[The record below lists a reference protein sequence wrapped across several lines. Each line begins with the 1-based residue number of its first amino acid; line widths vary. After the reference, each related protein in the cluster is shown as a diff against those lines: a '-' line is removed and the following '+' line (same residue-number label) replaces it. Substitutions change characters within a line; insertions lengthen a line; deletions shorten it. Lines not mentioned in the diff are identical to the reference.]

1 MRNNV
6 HKRILFPLLLIP
18 MFLGGLDTTLFNSV
32 AYDLPVLDDTWRLWF
47 IDGYSVALAASI
59 VLGSRLGARM
69 GPGWTLTGGLAVF
82 AIAGVSPALLDS
94 GMAWTASRFVQGFGY
109 ALMVSSVASIVGS
122 LPRTEERTLAYS
134 LWIGAGSL
142 GAGIGPLLGRI
153 VVDSGTYTIL
163 FWLPALLAIVCG
175 VCTWSLL
182 RHMDLG
188 LAVSR
193 RIDVASSVLAFVG
206 FGLLI
211 GGLQGHV
218 DIPLRILAAASG
230 CVLLGF
236 FCRRQLRSPDPL
248 IDVRMLSYA
257 RLGICALAIVFG
269 YASYTG
275 SIYLFSSRA
284 ETILDILPISLLALW
299 VSLGGMA
306 FSKLHVRFTPV
317 LLLQASVAMCAL
329 GLIVAAFA
337 GLWLGSFLI
346 GVGVGVSSAAGD
358 AYLLGSVE
366 AKDVA
371 RAAAVQETSFAVG
384 AALGV
389 AGVGGILAGTNSIPL
404 TAVIAAIAIAVVADS
419 FRLSRGNIKA

>member
-1 MRNNV
+1 MRDTV
-6 HKRILFPLLLIP
+6 PKGILFPLLLIP

-69 GPGWTLTGGLAVF
+69 GPGLTLAGGLAVF
-82 AIAGVSPALLDS
+82 AVAGASPALLDT
-94 GMAWTASRFVQGFGY
+94 GLAWTVTRFVQGFGY

-142 GAGIGPLLGRI
+142 GAGIGPLFGRI
-153 VVDSGTYTIL
+153 VVDSGAYTIL
-163 FWLPALLAIVCG
+163 FWLPALLATICG
-175 VCTWSLL
+175 VFAWALL
-182 RHMDLG
+182 RGMNPG

-193 RIDVASSVLAFVG
+193 RIDVTSSALAFVG

-211 GGLQGHV
+211 GGLQSHV
-218 DIPLRILAAASG
+218 GVPLRVIAAVVGCALLA
-230 CVLLGF
+230 L
-236 FCRRQLRSPDPL
+236 FCRRQIRSSDPL
-248 IDVRMLSYA
+248 IDVRMLSYS
-257 RLGICALAIVFG
+257 RLGVCALAIVFG

-275 SIYLFSSRA
+275 SIYLFSARA
-284 ETILDILPISLLALW
+284 ETILEILPISLLTLW
-299 VSLGGMA
+299 VSLGGLA
-306 FSKLHVRFTPV
+306 FSKLHLRFTPIF
-317 LLLQASVAMCAL
+317 LLQASVAMCAL

-346 GVGVGVSSAAGD
+346 GIGVGVSSAAGD
-358 AYLLGSVE
+358 AYLLGSVG

-389 AGVGGILAGTNSIPL
+389 AGVGGILATVDSIPL
-404 TAVIAAIAIAVVADS
+404 TAVIAAVAVAAVAAS
-419 FRLSRGNIKA
+419 FRLSRGNIRA